1 MWIFRLRKVQ
11 IALAAVGVMVLVIGG
26 LAILGRFSTVP
37 EDERITVRPTSEEPE
52 GTRLNEPTP
61 EENPVVM
68 PLPATD
74 EPQELAASVA
84 QVMGSPDTARFKEE
98 YYVATIASA
107 ARAPD
112 TATRAA
118 AEPRRRLLMF
128 IS

>member
-11 IALAAVGVMVLVIGG
+11 IALAAVGVMVLVVGG
-26 LAILGRFSTVP
+26 LAILGRVSTVP

-74 EPQELAASVA
+74 APQELAASVA
-84 QVMGSPDTARFKEE
+84 QVMGSPDTARFK
-98 YYVATIASA
+98 
-107 ARAPD
+107 
-112 TATRAA
+112 
-118 AEPRRRLLMF
+118 
-128 IS
+128 